1 MKTLVKIAEVVLNA
15 IMFIILGGLFVLFML
30 LGFCSTASAAEPEPT
45 PEPTVLY
52 SYDYVQ
58 HVQNEFTNAQFL
70 TRIANKQIVNDYLWL
85 IDHSIYEVS
94 VETWNAF
101 VKRYNVFKNAQR
113 QYLQGWNIEFDDIL

>member
-1 MKTLVKIAEVVLNA
+1 MKTLAKNILAIVFILAIIANC
-15 IMFIILGGLFVLFML
+15 M
-30 LGFCSTASAAEPEPT
+30 SASAAEPTESEPT
-45 PEPTVLY
+45 PTVLY

-58 HVQNEFTNAQFL
+58 HIQNEFANAQFL
-70 TRIANKQIVNDYLWL
+70 TRIANKQLVNDYLWL

-101 VKRYNVFKNAQR
+101 VKRYNVVWQAKR

>member
-1 MKTLVKIAEVVLNA
+1 MKTLVKIILA
-15 IMFIILGGLFVLFML
+15 IVFILAIIANCM
-30 LGFCSTASAAEPEPT
+30 SASAAEPEPT

-52 SYDYVQ
+52 SYDYVV

-94 VETWNAF
+94 VDTWNAF

>member
-1 MKTLVKIAEVVLNA
+1 MKTLVKILLA
-15 IMFIILGGLFVLFML
+15 IVFILAIVANCCEAAKG
-30 LGFCSTASAAEPEPT
+30 AEPVSDEPT
-45 PEPTVLY
+45 DVIY
-52 SYDYVQ
+52 SYDYIR
-58 HVQNEFTNAQFL
+58 HVQCEYENAQFL

-94 VETWNAF
+94 VDTWNAF